1 MKHTADPPELRDASD
16 ATGSAEQSK
25 PKRRR
30 LFFAWLCVALW
41 AGVIWQLGT
50 DDFSFAETGRSL
62 WWPVVEWL
70 IGDVDAAT
78 RWRLHVAIRKSAHF
92 IEYGILALLTF
103 RAALLSVTRTSVS
116 RNRLATA
123 GWSSLFVVLA
133 LASADEA
140 RQAFSPVRTGSPYD
154 VLIDL
159 AGGLIAV
166 VGLVIISRRMR
177 SAGQEAA
184 EPSPL

>member
-1 MKHTADPPELRDASD
+1 MTSSTEPSTERAGDA
-16 ATGSAEQSK
+16 GKQSK
-25 PKRRR
+25 PRRR
-30 LFFAWLCVALW
+30 LIFAWLFVALW
-41 AGVIWQLGT
+41 AGVIWQLGS
-50 DDFSFAETGRSL
+50 DDFSFSETGRSM

-70 IGDVDAAT
+70 IGDIDAAT
-78 RWRLHVAIRKSAHF
+78 RWRFHVAIRKSAHF

-103 RAALLSVTRTSVS
+103 RAALLSANRHSVN

-123 GWSSLFVVLA
+123 GWSALFIVLA

-159 AGGLIAV
+159 AGGSIAV
-166 VGLVIISRRMR
+166 IGLVVISRRMR
-177 SAGQEAA
+177 SAGEAA
-184 EPSPL
+184 EPTAL